1 MYCGGFGEADPVCPP
16 LFLLTLGED
25 KELMV
30 WWDRSVRDLVG
41 ELDFSF
47 HVISRLSEKE
57 VEKRIA

>member
-1 MYCGGFGEADPVCPP
+1 MIKVGQV
-16 LFLLTLGED
+16 LTNG
-25 KELMV
+25 
-30 WWDRSVRDLVG
+30 DRSVRDLVG